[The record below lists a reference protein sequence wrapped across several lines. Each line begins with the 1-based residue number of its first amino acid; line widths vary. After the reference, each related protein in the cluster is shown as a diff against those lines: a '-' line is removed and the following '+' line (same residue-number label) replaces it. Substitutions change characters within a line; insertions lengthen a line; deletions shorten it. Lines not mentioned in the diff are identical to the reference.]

1 MTRIINLSITS
12 GMVPVELKIS
22 RVVPLFKAGYKSI
35 FSNYRSISVLPAFSK
50 ILEKLLN
57 NRLIDYLSKYN
68 VLTDNQFGFRKNHST
83 EYALALLYN
92 KISSAIDNN
101 EVTVGIYIDLS
112 KPFDTLNHQI
122 LLDKL
127 QHYGIRG
134 IAFDWFSDDLK
145 NRQQFVQF

>member
-1 MTRIINLSITS
+1 MVTRRFLIQHKLPNRFEDILPI
-12 GMVPVELKIS
+12 LC
-22 RVVPLFKAGYKSI
+22 KS
-35 FSNYRSISVLPAFSK
+35 YRSFLSGNF
-50 ILEKLLN
+50 LN
-57 NRLIDYLSKYN
+57 YLIF
-68 VLTDNQFGFRKNHST
+68 TDNQFGFRKNHST
-83 EYALALLYN
+83 GYALALLYN

-112 KPFDTLNHQI
+112 KPFDTVNHQI

-127 QHYGIRG
+127 QQYGIRG

>member
-1 MTRIINLSITS
+1 
-12 GMVPVELKIS
+12 MVPVELKIS
-22 RVVPLFKAGYKSI
+22 RVVPLFKAGHKSI
-35 FSNYRSISVLPAFSK
+35 FSNYRPISVLPAFSK
-50 ILEKLLN
+50 ILEKLLY

-68 VLTDNQFGFRKNHST
+68 LLTDNQFGFRKNHST

-112 KPFDTLNHQI
+112 KPFDTVNHQI

-145 NRQQFVQF
+145 IRQQFVQF